1 MRMRTLLALML
12 VVFCSTAFA
21 ADRAGSATPASTA
34 IIFPKKASGWT
45 EMPGAAPCFCTDKQG
60 LKRQLG
66 DIICLTIGSR
76 SFQAK
81 CVMSQNVP
89 FWRDQEEG
97 CPAATLPNMFRFAAM
112 TPLPPSAARLALLD

>member
-1 MRMRTLLALML
+1 
-12 VVFCSTAFA
+12 
-21 ADRAGSATPASTA
+21 
-34 IIFPKKASGWT
+34 
-45 EMPGAAPCFCTDKQG
+45 MPGAAPCFCTDKQG

-76 SFQAK
+76 SFRAK

-97 CPAATLPNMFRFAAM
+97 CPAAALPTPATFATM
-112 TPLPPSAARLALLD
+112 TPLPSRAVRFALLD